1 MGANAQTTVPTFT
14 TSQVLTSAQMN
25 QSARTG
31 VPVFAGTSERDAA
44 FGGSGEKTLAEG
56 QLCYLESTN
65 VVQYYDGSVWAT
77 VGPATPGALVYIT
90 GASFTAAAT
99 VSMASGV
106 FTSTYSNY
114 LVTLDITATSTDQN
128 ISVRVNNAGSPRTGA
143 DYYGSKLHTGS
154 VAAVNQTS
162 AATSHN
168 FGAANSTFPPVNFS
182 IIVAQPASTT
192 VKTNWYSFGIGY
204 PDGGGSPI
212 GNNLAACN
220 YNTAEA
226 NDGLTFLVGGT
237 ITGTY
242 RVYGI
247 VNS

>member
-14 TSQVLTSAQMN
+14 ASQVLTADQQN

-31 VPVFAGTSERDAA
+31 VPVFATTITRDAA

-56 QLCYLESTN
+56 QLAYVEGTGLQTYNGSSWVTWGTAPST
-65 VVQYYDGSVWAT
+65 
-77 VGPATPGALVYIT
+77 GALVYIT
-90 GASFTAAAT
+90 GASFTTAAT

-114 LVTLDITATSTDQN
+114 LVTLDITATSTNQN

-204 PDGGGSPI
+204 ADSGSSPV

-226 NDGLTFLVGGT
+226 NDGLTFFVGGT